1 MHFHNLTRPSTRS
14 KTICS
19 PVTMGNLPEQSVH
32 SGADGSQKARGPHGS
47 ITAQSALPS
56 FVSLRALRGEIRLVQ
71 RPSSAEARELPRRPQ
86 EHEGGREKGHTIRK
100 PRHTPPLFS
109 PSPCGEPPRFNVSSP
124 STQSAVGLVRGL
136 FAPHHSL
143 HRSSSPGKTIR
154 FPLTLGELP
163 SDPTQAGT
171 RIDHCAAS
179 PFVSFRA
186 LRGDIRLVQRPP
198 VAEAVETPRRP
209 RRARRRQRIRSHDS
223 QITTST
229 LCLCSLCSRW

>member
-19 PVTMGNLPEQSVH
+19 PVTMGNLSTREQTEAKRQEGH
-32 SGADGSQKARGPHGS
+32 TARSQLNPPFPPSCLFALFVVNSAWFSAR
-47 ITAQSALPS
+47 
-56 FVSLRALRGEIRLVQ
+56 RR
-71 RPSSAEARELPRRPQ
+71 PRRENYHEGHE

-179 PFVSFRA
+179 PFVSLRA

-209 RRARRRQRIRSHDS
+209 RRARRRQRRRTHDS

-229 LCLCSLCSRW
+229 LCLCSLCPRW